1 MTWLLMAGS
10 IYPLQAE
17 ERITEFFSDIEIHSD
32 GAITVI
38 ETINVIAEG
47 EQIRRGI
54 YRDFPTRYQAPG
66 GGNHQVGF
74 DLVEVKRDNRP
85 EPYHTEQVGNGI
97 RIYIGQRNVFLEPG
111 QYSYQITYRTTRQL
125 GFYDNHDEL
134 YWNVTGNDWAF
145 PISRVEA
152 RVVLPESVSGSQLV
166 LEGYTGYSGER
177 GQNFISSA
185 AQQAVAQFATTIPL
199 QPRQGFTIVVQWP
212 KGHVSAP
219 SGWDRINYFFA
230 DYRIGIITVGAM
242 IILLVYYLVVWIR
255 VGRDPQKGVVIPLF
269 SPPGNLSPAASRY
282 VYRMG
287 FDNRCYAAAII
298 NMAVKGF
305 LSIEENDG
313 TYTLI
318 KGPEANDRLLSAGE
332 QNIARTLFAASNTQV
347 LEKANHRVI
356 KKSVNR
362 LKTSL
367 KREYHQSQFMTNTI
381 YLVPG
386 FFISLLSLMAV
397 GFSTGADTAIPL
409 VMMSVWLTGWTFTIF
424 MLIRQQQKLMAA
436 IFSIFGVFS
445 VAGTVV
451 ALSAMLSLLMIGL
464 IGVNILF
471 YYLMK
476 APTESGRKL
485 MDRLEGFRM
494 YLGTAEEH
502 RLNTLNPPEHTLE
515 LFEKFLPY
523 ALALGVDQAWSEK
536 FASTLV
542 AVTAT
547 EEGGGYRP
555 GWYHGPRLNRFNPAG
570 FSSSLGPSLAKA
582 VSSSSSAPGSAS
594 GGGGGGS
601 TGGGGGGGGGGGW

>member
-1 MTWLLMAGS
+1 
-10 IYPLQAE
+10 
-17 ERITEFFSDIEIHSD
+17 
-32 GAITVI
+32 
-38 ETINVIAEG
+38 
-47 EQIRRGI
+47 
-54 YRDFPTRYQAPG
+54 
-66 GGNHQVGF
+66 
-74 DLVEVKRDNRP
+74 
-85 EPYHTEQVGNGI
+85 
-97 RIYIGQRNVFLEPG
+97 
-111 QYSYQITYRTTRQL
+111 
-125 GFYDNHDEL
+125 
-134 YWNVTGNDWAF
+134 
-145 PISRVEA
+145 
-152 RVVLPESVSGSQLV
+152 
-166 LEGYTGYSGER
+166 
-177 GQNFISSA
+177 
-185 AQQAVAQFATTIPL
+185 
-199 QPRQGFTIVVQWP
+199 
-212 KGHVSAP
+212 
-219 SGWDRINYFFA
+219 
-230 DYRIGIITVGAM
+230 
-242 IILLVYYLVVWIR
+242 
-255 VGRDPQKGVVIPLF
+255 
-269 SPPGNLSPAASRY
+269 
-282 VYRMG
+282 
-287 FDNRCYAAAII
+287 
-298 NMAVKGF
+298 
-305 LSIEENDG
+305 
-313 TYTLI
+313 LI
-318 KGPEANDRLLSAGE
+318 KGAEANDRLLSAGE
-332 QNIARTLFAASNTQV
+332 QNIARTLFAASSTQA

-367 KREYHQSQFMTNTI
+367 KREYHQSQFLTNII

-445 VAGTVV
+445 VAGAVV

-502 RLNTLNPPEHTLE
+502 RLNTLNPPEHTPE

-536 FASTLV
+536 FASTLA

-547 EEGGGYRP
+547 EEGGGYLP
-555 GWYHGPRLNRFNPAG
+555 AWYHGPRLNRFNPAG